1 MFCYSK
7 PKVIYIYSIKIYYI
21 YANTF
26 SISFEVMVINLL
38 VQSKLFITS
47 LFITAHSISD
57 INLQGTDLFPLK
69 CPLYNRILT

>member
-57 INLQGTDLFPLK
+57 INLQGTDLFQLK
-69 CPLYNRILT
+69 FPLYNRIFT